1 MEITEEMILECYEA
15 FKADNVKYIPEGMND
30 SSAGM
35 TMKWLNSILNT
46 KKSYNRSGSL
56 MQYNVI
62 LEKIRQDYDSQRA
75 KEAALVL
82 MEYCE
87 QHNRQSHITILER
100 FINPPKNAN

>member
-15 FKADNVKYIPEGMND
+15 FRAGNVNDVPEGMNAN
-30 SSAGM
+30 SAGM

-46 KKSYNRSGSL
+46 KKSYNRIGSL

-75 KEAALVL
+75 REAALVL

-87 QHNRQSHITILER
+87 QHNKQAHITILER
-100 FINPPKNAN
+100 FINI

>member
-1 MEITEEMILECYEA
+1 
-15 FKADNVKYIPEGMND
+15 
-30 SSAGM
+30 
-35 TMKWLNSILNT
+35 MKWLNSILNT

-87 QHNRQSHITILER
+87 QSHITILER